1 MHNDFDLIAVGAGPA
16 GLSVGIYG
24 GRFGISTLVIG
35 ETLGGLAAEAVL
47 VENYPG
53 VESCRGMALVEKIRD
68 QCDSAGAEILLGE
81 RVDSISVD
89 SRPFRV
95 NTAEAEYRAGAL
107 VLATGCRHRELGVP
121 GEKEFYGRGV
131 SYCAVCDGMFFKGR
145 RVVVIGGGNSAAMEA
160 LYLKEIAGKV
170 FMVHRRKSLRADRIM
185 KRRVE
190 NSRVE
195 LLWQRRVKKIVGEDR
210 VEGVVLEDVETGEVE
225 DLDVDGVFIS
235 VGETPS
241 TGYAVKGGIETDDTG
256 FVKVDRDQ
264 QTNVPG
270 VYAAGD
276 VTGGVRQIGVAVG
289 EGITAATNAYL
300 QVSGGYYGE
309 RKATYV
315 GETYEF

>member
-95 NTAEAEYRAGAL
+95 NTAEA
-107 VLATGCRHRELGVP
+107 
-121 GEKEFYGRGV
+121 EKEFYGRGV